1 MPSRNHSRVAQRIGV
16 LLDRYSEKFDV
27 HQQLSLQLGGW
38 DSIPDIA
45 VYPVGV
51 LSMDLDTDEE
61 EVSVPPLLAIEILSP
76 KQNLQPLVEKV
87 RRYLANGVKSCWIV
101 LPMTHL
107 IVVYKPEGYPESF
120 SKGLL
125 RDAATGIEIN
135 VDDCFPK

>member
-1 MPSRNHSRVAQRIGV
+1 MNTVAVLCNDEIEEDRPMPSRNHSRVAQRIGV

-87 RRYLANGVKSCWIV
+87 RRFL
-101 LPMTHL
+101 
-107 IVVYKPEGYPESF
+107 
-120 SKGLL
+120 
-125 RDAATGIEIN
+125 
-135 VDDCFPK
+135 